1 MIIQLLSQ
9 EYDMATNLKKIFK
22 GKETKSE
29 EMTEAKD
36 LKKGKISEKQYV
48 KGEKGEG
55 EKASSKTL
63 MAEAKRLKSGKESPA
78 MYAKKGK

>member
-1 MIIQLLSQ
+1 
-9 EYDMATNLKKIFK
+9 MATNLKKIFK
-22 GKETKSE
+22 GTETKRE

-36 LKKGKISEKQYV
+36 LKKGKINEKQYV

-63 MAEAKRLKSGKESPA
+63 MSEAKRIKSGKESPEA
-78 MYAKKGK
+78 YAKKGK